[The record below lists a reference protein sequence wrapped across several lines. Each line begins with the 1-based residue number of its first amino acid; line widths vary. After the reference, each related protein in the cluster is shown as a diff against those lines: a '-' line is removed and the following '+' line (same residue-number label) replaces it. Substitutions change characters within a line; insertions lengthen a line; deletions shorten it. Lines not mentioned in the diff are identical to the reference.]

1 MDQPLEGRTALGS
14 QRNTVVTGASSGI
27 GHQTARRLLLDN
39 AEAGCIA
46 IDLVQDGLQ
55 ELQNEFGTARVLAL
69 VGNVT
74 DPTAVTDLIGEAS
87 RTGAPLTGLVNCV
100 GNQQRIPS
108 LDLTTEEW
116 RRVLDCHLDST
127 FYMSQAVGRQMVT
140 QGTGGAI
147 VNLSS
152 VASKFGWPGRLPY
165 AISKAGIE
173 ALTRTLALEWAVYG
187 IRVNAVGPGYIETPL
202 VQRAIAAG
210 DFDLSMKELHAM
222 KRFGTPDEVAGVIA
236 FLLSDVASFITGET
250 LMVDGGFSILKI
262 S

>member
-1 MDQPLEGRTALGS
+1 MDQPLEGRTTPGS
-14 QRNTVVTGASSGI
+14 QRNTVVTGANSGI
-27 GHQTARRLLLDN
+27 GHQTARRLLLDDPASN
-39 AEAGCIA
+39 CIA
-46 IDLVQDGLQ
+46 IDLIQDGLH
-55 ELQNEFGTARVLAL
+55 ELQNEFGTARVVCLI
-69 VGNVT
+69 GDVT
-74 DPTAVTDLIGEAS
+74 DPAAVTDLIGEAGRMS
-87 RTGAPLTGLVNCV
+87 APLTGLVNCV

-140 QGTGGAI
+140 QRTGGAI

-173 ALTRTLALEWAVYG
+173 ALTRTLALEWAGYG

-236 FLLSDVASFITGET
+236 FLLSDAASFITGET